1 MPPPSEEAC
10 APIHPPTLVGYRITG
25 VLGRGGQGMLYQA
38 VRERDDLRVA
48 IKVARAD
55 QPGASARLAREIAF
69 LKTVGPP
76 DALRTYESG
85 ELADGSAYA
94 VLELVE
100 APTLAAEL
108 TGDGVPFPLD
118 VFRARADAI
127 LLALAAVHARGVVHC
142 DLKPENVFIEG
153 RAGRARLVDFGSA
166 RSISSPE
173 ENAGTSIE
181 GTAEYMSPEQCRQG
195 TAPDARADLY
205 AAGVIFYEML
215 TGAVPFFGTA
225 VDVQEGHRSKRPPR
239 PSALVP
245 VPPSIEEVILR
256 CLAKEPDQRF
266 RTAGDLRAALEEALA
281 RTKEAPAAA
290 TLKARAEGA
299 AREKHTMGIVFF
311 ASSDDAA
318 TVQSVLVSCG
328 GQLAH
333 AAGGSFVGVFSHS
346 SGDNPVRRAMLAGKA
361 LTARKVTERALVDLG
376 VVAAQ
381 PRPGGGHRYL
391 SALFTRSDRFPRASD
406 PAGVLV
412 SEAVSKLIDG
422 HSVVPIA
429 GRTDIL
435 QAVPTNEDQL
445 TIVTQGAGLLVGRD
459 EILDSLVAD
468 ARASAGRKV
477 PTIAT
482 VIAEPGHGKSHLCVK
497 LIERLEGLAPGIQ
510 LIQLRARESVG
521 GEADRTL
528 RELLTKVLRIPADTQ
543 SDGGRALLAERLGPE
558 LGREVWPG
566 VALVFGWVASDDT
579 ELRGLAAAP
588 GVLRAAAARAV
599 ATGLRRRASE
609 KPLLLILDD
618 AQFADEASLDAIEL
632 ATLAEAK
639 APIWACVL
647 ARPSFERGRP
657 NWAERCAERRPIRL
671 GPLSDESAA
680 ALCRMLLLP
689 AENVPAEAIQ
699 TLTARTHGIP
709 LLLVELVR
717 ALRGAGLI
725 RQNNRT
731 QAWYLATDELNRLPD
746 LPLVE
751 WLATR
756 ELESL
761 PADLAAHARLAAAI
775 GPEFTTGEITGV
787 FQELERG
794 GSAQAFPLDPA
805 VATQRLMANG
815 ILIVHRH
822 GQLSFRHAL
831 VREAV
836 YKWIPEAVRHPIHEA
851 ALRFYRAEGCELPES
866 ERLPRLAFHAARSG
880 HRDEALGAFLTLAER
895 ARARH
900 AYLDAELMYTQAL
913 EQAAE
918 EGRAVRMSAC
928 RGRGLMRYRLGRYE
942 DACRDFETARASARA
957 LDDAGTEI
965 EVLLDEA
972 TALDWADEYR
982 RSNELVE
989 KAKVLAERATTP
1001 LIEARL
1007 LMGLG
1012 RSHFRFSRDAQ
1023 AARLLDQAAERAEA
1037 LGDAGYETLVISL
1050 LLNGYVLATLGRL
1063 AESERA
1069 FDRVIP
1075 LCAAR
1080 GDKLHLGAAV
1090 GNRFMLWTCRND
1102 KVRLIADLEH
1112 LLRISREM
1120 GNGRMEQQAH
1130 FYLGVFQ
1137 RWLHNFEEAEKHARR
1152 AVEID
1157 ERRFGDA
1164 ARPESRLLLARVLAA
1179 RGDSAAARTILSEI
1193 RARQVRA
1200 RARND
1205 REIELLPAEEAFFT
1219 MVDLVTRATEES
1231 EWDGLQARAQVCL
1244 TGQDLIEILEMRG
1257 RTAQRERR
1265 QDRARKA
1272 FQEALEIAKRVP
1284 NVTRDRIE
1292 RELAVLAGAEA

>member
-1 MPPPSEEAC
+1 MPPPVEEAC
-10 APIHPPTLVGYRITG
+10 APTRPPTLIGYRITAP
-25 VLGRGGQGMLYQA
+25 LGRGGQGMLYHA

-48 IKVARAD
+48 IKVARGD

-76 DALRTYESG
+76 DVLRIYESG
-85 ELADGSAYA
+85 ELSDGSAYG

-108 TGDGVPFPLD
+108 TGNEVPFPLH
-118 VFRARADAI
+118 VFQARADAI
-127 LLALAAVHARGVVHC
+127 LGALAAVHSHGVVHC
-142 DLKPENVFIEG
+142 DLKPENVFIESG
-153 RAGRARLVDFGSA
+153 GRARLFDFGLA
-166 RSISSPE
+166 RSTSSLE
-173 ENAGTSIE
+173 EGEGREIE

-195 TAPDARADLY
+195 APLDARADLY
-205 AAGVIFYEML
+205 ALGVIFYEML

-225 VDVQEGHRSKRPPR
+225 VDVQEGHRSNRPPR
-239 PSALVP
+239 PSILAP
-245 VPPSIEEVILR
+245 VPRSIEEVILR
-256 CLAKEPDQRF
+256 CLAKERDERF
-266 RTAGDLRAALEEALA
+266 QTVSDLRAALEEAMA
-281 RTKEAPAAA
+281 RAKEVPAAA
-290 TLKARAEGA
+290 TGKAKAESA
-299 AREKHTMGIVFF
+299 SREKRTMGMVFF

-318 TVQSVLVSCG
+318 TIQSVLVSCG
-328 GQLAH
+328 GQLGH
-333 AAGGSFVGVFSHS
+333 AAGGLFVGVFSDS
-346 SGDNPVRRAMLAGKA
+346 TGDNPARRALLAGKA
-361 LTARKVTERALVDLG
+361 LTARNVTERALVDLG
-376 VVAAQ
+376 LVAIQ
-381 PRPGGGHRYL
+381 PRPGGGQRYL
-391 SALFTRSDRFPRASD
+391 SALFTRPYKFPRAFD
-406 PAGVLV
+406 IAGRLV
-412 SEAVSKLIDG
+412 SEAVSRLIDG
-422 HSVVPIA
+422 HSVVPVA
-429 GRTDIL
+429 GRAGIFH
-435 QAVPTNEDQL
+435 ASATNEDQL
-445 TIVTQGAGLLVGRD
+445 TVVTQGAGLLVGRD
-459 EILDSLVAD
+459 EILDSLVAS
-468 ARASAGRKV
+468 ARAAVQRKV

-482 VIAEPGHGKSHLCVK
+482 VIAEPGHGKSALCVA
-497 LIERLEGLAPGIQ
+497 LIERLEELSPGVQ
-510 LIQLRARESVG
+510 LIQLRSRESVG

-528 RELLTKVLRIPADTQ
+528 RELLTKVLRIPAEPP
-543 SDGGRALLAERLGPE
+543 SDSGRALLADRLGPE

-566 VALVFGWVASDDT
+566 VALVFGWAASDDT
-579 ELRGLAAAP
+579 EVRGLAAAP

-599 ATGLRRRASE
+599 AAGLRRRASE
-609 KPLLLILDD
+609 KPVLFILDD

-639 APIWACVL
+639 APIWACIL
-647 ARPSFERGRP
+647 ARPSFQSGRP
-657 NWAERCAERRPIRL
+657 NWAERCAERQPIRL
-671 GPLSDESAA
+671 GPLSDEAA
-680 ALCRMLLLP
+680 SALCRTLLLP
-689 AENVPAEAIQ
+689 AENVPADAIQ
-699 TLTARTHGIP
+699 ALTARTHGIP

-761 PADLAAHARLAAAI
+761 PPDLAAHARLAAAL
-775 GPEFTTGEITGV
+775 GPEFKTSEIIGV
-787 FQELERG
+787 VRELEQG

-805 VATQRLMANG
+805 VATQRLLANG

-822 GQLSFRHAL
+822 GQLTFRHAL

-836 YKWIPEAVRHPIHEA
+836 YKWIPEAMRLPIHEA
-851 ALRFYRAEGCELPES
+851 ALRFYRAEGCDLPES
-866 ERLPRLAFHAARSG
+866 ERLPRFAFHAARSG
-880 HRDEALGAFLTLAER
+880 HRDEALGAFLKLAER

-913 EQAAE
+913 EQVVGE
-918 EGRAVRMSAC
+918 NQAVRMSAH

-942 DACRDFETARASARA
+942 DACHDFGTARENARA
-957 LDDAGTEI
+957 LKDSSTEI

-982 RSNELVE
+982 RSDELVE
-989 KAKVLAERATTP
+989 KAKELAENATTP

-1012 RSHFRFSRDAQ
+1012 RSSFRFSRDAQ
-1023 AARLLDQAAERAEA
+1023 AAQLLDRAAERAET

-1063 AESERA
+1063 DESERA

-1075 LCAAR
+1075 LCAER

-1102 KVRLIADLEH
+1102 KARLIADLEH
-1112 LLRISREM
+1112 LLGISREM

-1157 ERRFGDA
+1157 ERRFGEA

-1179 RGDSAAARTILSEI
+1179 RGDSAAARVILSEI
-1193 RARQVRA
+1193 RARQLRA

-1219 MVDLVTRATEES
+1219 MVDLVTRVTEES
-1231 EWDGLQARAQVCL
+1231 EWDGLQARARVCL
-1244 TGQDLIEILEMRG
+1244 TGQDLIEVLEMRG
-1257 RTAQRERR
+1257 RAAQRDRR

-1272 FQEALEIAKRVP
+1272 FQEALEIAKSVP

-1292 RELAVLAGAEA
+1292 RELAVLAAEA